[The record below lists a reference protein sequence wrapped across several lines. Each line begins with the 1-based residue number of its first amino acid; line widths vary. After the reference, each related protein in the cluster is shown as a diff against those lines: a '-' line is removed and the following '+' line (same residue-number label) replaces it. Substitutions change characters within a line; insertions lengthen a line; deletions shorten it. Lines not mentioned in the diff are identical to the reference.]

1 MKVTVLLLAVLLPS
15 PLLAQGLGD
24 TAARERQKRA
34 EKPSSAP
41 AKVFT
46 DQDLPAPAEPASPP
60 AAPASPKGSGPT
72 PPVIPRDS
80 GVPGPEES
88 AVPADPSSPGPDAAS
103 QGDKASGQ
111 DAAVEVDPLEKERQ
125 ERKLLEAE
133 WRVRFANAREQLAIA
148 ETNSWREVV
157 RTEFYQGIPVQMR
170 VKEQVETEELK
181 QARKALVDL
190 TEEFRHTGFP
200 PGWVRE

>member
-1 MKVTVLLLAVLLPS
+1 MKVTLLLLAVLLPS

-41 AKVFT
+41 ARVFT
-46 DQDLPAPAEPASPP
+46 DQDLPAPA
-60 AAPASPKGSGPT
+60 APASPKDSDKPT
-72 PPVIPRDS
+72 AVSPTDS
-80 GVPGPEES
+80 GASETEAKPRAGDPADERGES
-88 AVPADPSSPGPDAAS
+88 AAPADPSAA
-103 QGDKASGQ
+103 Q
-111 DAAVEVDPLEKERQ
+111 VDPLEKERQ

-148 ETNSWREVV
+148 EANSWREVV

-170 VKEQVETEELK
+170 VKEQVETDELK
-181 QARKALVDL
+181 QARKALADL

-200 PGWVRE
+200 PGWARE

>member
-1 MKVTVLLLAVLLPS
+1 MKVTLLLLAVLLPS

-46 DQDLPAPAEPASPP
+46 DQDLPAPAAPEAVPNASGQPKPAVP
-60 AAPASPKGSGPT
+60 GSSGQPT
-72 PPVIPRDS
+72 PVIPRDS

-88 AVPADPSSPGPDAAS
+88 AAPADASAA
-103 QGDKASGQ
+103 
-111 DAAVEVDPLEKERQ
+111 EVDPLEKERQ

-148 ETNSWREVV
+148 EANSWREVV
-157 RTEFYQGIPVQMR
+157 RTQFYQGIPVQMR
-170 VKEQVETEELK
+170 VKEQVETEELE
-181 QARKALVDL
+181 QARKALADL
-190 TEEFRHTGFP
+190 TEEFRRTGFP
-200 PGWVRE
+200 PGWSRE

>member
-1 MKVTVLLLAVLLPS
+1 MKVTLLLLAVLLPS

-60 AAPASPKGSGPT
+60 AAPASPKGSGPAL
-72 PPVIPRDS
+72 PVIPRDS

-88 AVPADPSSPGPDAAS
+88 AVPADPSSPGTDAAS
-103 QGDKASGQ
+103 Q
-111 DAAVEVDPLEKERQ
+111 EDPLEKERQ
-125 ERKLLEAE
+125 ERKLAEAE

-170 VKEQVETEELK
+170 VKEQVETDELK
-181 QARKALVDL
+181 QARQALADL
-190 TEEFRHTGFP
+190 TEEFRHTGLP
-200 PGWVRE
+200 PGWARE

>member
-1 MKVTVLLLAVLLPS
+1 MKVPVLLLAVLLPS

-34 EKPSSAP
+34 EKPPAAP

-46 DQDLPAPAEPASPP
+46 DQDLPAPA
-60 AAPASPKGSGPT
+60 APASPKEAL
-72 PPVIPRDS
+72 PVIPRDS

-88 AVPADPSSPGPDAAS
+88 AVPADPSSPSPDAAS
-103 QGDKASGQ
+103 QD
-111 DAAVEVDPLEKERQ
+111 DPLEKERQ

-157 RTEFYQGIPVQMR
+157 RTQFYQGIPVQMR

-181 QARKALVDL
+181 QARKALADL
-190 TEEFRHTGFP
+190 TEEFRRTGFP
-200 PGWVRE
+200 PGWSRE

>member
-1 MKVTVLLLAVLLPS
+1 M
-15 PLLAQGLGD
+15 
-24 TAARERQKRA
+24 
-34 EKPSSAP
+34 
-41 AKVFT
+41 
-46 DQDLPAPAEPASPP
+46 
-60 AAPASPKGSGPT
+60 
-72 PPVIPRDS
+72 
-80 GVPGPEES
+80 
-88 AVPADPSSPGPDAAS
+88 
-103 QGDKASGQ
+103 
-111 DAAVEVDPLEKERQ
+111 DPLEQERQ

-181 QARKALVDL
+181 QARMALVDL

-200 PGWVRE
+200 PGWARE